1 GVSSYKWKDLE
12 KDIDWSGILLI
23 ATGISLGT
31 TLYKTGAA
39 AWVAAGVL
47 GGIGS
52 LPTFWRIAAVAFGVF
67 AIKVVFSS
75 NTLTGTIIVP
85 LVLAL
90 GTSLGLDARGLAL
103 AAALTAN
110 LAVILVTTSPVNVVP
125 YTTGYFTIRDMAKA
139 GVALAVVAAF
149 AIAAVVTV
157 LGGAAG
163 IV

>member
-1 GVSSYKWKDLE
+1 
-12 KDIDWSGILLI
+12 
-23 ATGISLGT
+23 
-31 TLYKTGAA
+31 LYKTGAA

-47 GGIGS
+47 GGIGT
-52 LPTFWRIAAVAFGVF
+52 LPAFWRLVAVAIGVF
-67 AIKVVFSS
+67 SIKVVFSS

-125 YTTGYFTIRDMAKA
+125 YTTGFFTIRDMAKS
-139 GVALAVVAAF
+139 GFVLAVIAAF
-149 AIAAVVTV
+149 VIAAVMNI
-157 LGGAAG
+157 LGSVAG